1 MLKQVML
8 GSGGILLA
16 AAIFASSVNTGPVPV
31 GAPVPPAEGAQAAP
45 PVVTAV
51 TPPTVTAPPPPPPAE
66 ENGDT
71 QFGAPM
77 VSTKPVT
84 ELAAE
89 PVQIVTDPDSA
100 LGNGGRQYNA
110 RNMRH
115 NFPIPK

>member
-16 AAIFASSVNTGPVPV
+16 AAIFASSVNTGPVPA
-31 GAPVPPAEGAQAAP
+31 GAPVPSAEGPQAAP
-45 PVVTAV
+45 PVVTAA

-66 ENGDT
+66 ENDDT

-77 VSTKPVT
+77 VSTKPVA

-89 PVQIVTDPDSA
+89 PAPMVTDPDSA

-110 RNMRH
+110 RNTRH